1 MAIEEISVSELKTR
15 IADGAS
21 VVDVREADEYTSGH
35 VPGATSVPLSTLT
48 VNTDAFADAGT
59 TYVICQ
65 AGGRS
70 MRACEH
76 LASLGKKVVNVA
88 GGTGAWIASG
98 FDVVVGESPR

>member
-1 MAIEEISVSELKTR
+1 MTELKSLL
-15 IADGAS
+15 IQGCA
-21 VVDVREADEYTSGH
+21 VIDVREADEYVSGH

-48 VNTDAFADAGT
+48 DNVDAFVEGNT

-70 MRACEH
+70 LRACEY
-76 LASLGKKVVNVA
+76 LRSFGKQVVNVA

-98 FDVVVGESPR
+98 YDVVIGESPR